1 MAILKDYVNV
11 ELKVEFK
18 EEGVPQAK
26 EDVDYKV
33 ILTEKN
39 NDSINLQ
46 LLQYGEAEC
55 ACDSVE
61 WRKVEEKA
69 KQLRE
74 GKWAND

>member
-1 MAILKDYVNV
+1 MLPENLKTTKSSLYRCSLYGIDGISGEGLAILKDYLNA

-46 LLQYGEAEC
+46 LLQYG
-55 ACDSVE
+55 
-61 WRKVEEKA
+61 
-69 KQLRE
+69 
-74 GKWAND
+74 